1 MAPPPD
7 RLGAEG
13 PAVFG
18 IRRPGLVVI
27 VLLAAAILVMLLA
40 YMFLASGL
48 WLHTRDYIMRPGR

>member
-1 MAPPPD
+1 
-7 RLGAEG
+7 
-13 PAVFG
+13 VFG